1 MEGQGTHP
9 AMPAAAVSVVLDDDD
24 LLREII
30 LRLAFPTDLVRAA
43 AVCRRWLRVASA
55 PAFLRRYRAL
65 HPPRVLGLFAKHAGG
80 SLFEPLPHPR
90 GLAAAAK
97 GAMLGSIGGGEP
109 LPVYDCRNGRVL
121 MDLSDPFDRGD
132 GTLAVVS
139 PLLHASRSLAVLP
152 PVPLAARPP
161 PVSAM
166 GDDDTLLGRAT
177 DVCIL
182 LPEDGGDGQS
192 YTVVTLVRSKRVD
205 WRVWWEF
212 FAKVSVLRAG
222 AWDDDV
228 RATAPVE
235 LPARCRGDT
244 TWNRALLVQ
253 GKLYVLGMQSHA
265 ILVLDLASMA
275 TSFINL
281 PDGVRHEEDG
291 DLDLFRS
298 NDAGVNLI
306 HVNGFQARLWRR
318 GGDDDDGDGMTAGN
332 WVLVDDIGVRRGFD
346 HLAKV
351 GGEMDIG
358 GPVGVIKVGDDCE
371 FMFLCVDGDVL
382 YMDIRRRMV
391 KKIFKASPKRGG
403 VLPVIH
409 PLTMVWPPIFPVLE

>member
-1 MEGQGTHP
+1 
-9 AMPAAAVSVVLDDDD
+9 
-24 LLREII
+24 
-30 LRLAFPTDLVRAA
+30 
-43 AVCRRWLRVASA
+43 
-55 PAFLRRYRAL
+55 
-65 HPPRVLGLFAKHAGG
+65 
-80 SLFEPLPHPR
+80 
-90 GLAAAAK
+90 
-97 GAMLGSIGGGEP
+97 
-109 LPVYDCRNGRVL
+109 
-121 MDLSDPFDRGD
+121 MDLSDPFDRGE
-132 GTLAVVS
+132 GALAVIS

-177 DVCIL
+177 DVRIL

-192 YTVVTLVRSKRVD
+192 YTVVTL
-205 WRVWWEF
+205 EF

-228 RATAPVE
+228 VRATAPIE

-244 TWNRALLVQ
+244 TWNRVLLVQ

-275 TSFINL
+275 ASFINL
-281 PDGVRHEEDG
+281 PDGVRHEQDG

-298 NDAGVNLI
+298 NDAGLNLI
-306 HVNGFQARLWRR
+306 HINGFQVRLWRR
-318 GGDDDDGDGMTAGN
+318 GGDDHDHDDGDGMAAGN
-332 WVLVDDIGVRRGFD
+332 WVLVDDIGVRRVFD
-346 HLAKV
+346 HLTKV
-351 GGEMDIG
+351 GGKMNIG
-358 GPVGVIKVGDDCE
+358 GPVGVIKVGDDCD

-382 YMDIRRRMV
+382 YMDIRRKMV
-391 KKIFKASPKRGG
+391 KKIFEASPKRGG

-409 PLTMVWPPIFPVLE
+409 PLTMVWWPPIFSVLE